1 MDRFE
6 SMSMFVAV
14 VRQGGFSA
22 ASRSLGVPLATV
34 SRKVA
39 ALEEAL
45 GVQLLVRTN
54 RSVTLTDVGREYYE
68 STRRVLEDVAEIERN
83 ASGAYSEPRG
93 HLVVSAPV
101 AMGQIHLSPI
111 LIEFLRSYPGIDV
124 ELRLT
129 NTFVDLVEDRIDIA
143 LRVGHL
149 ADSSMSAARVGEIRP
164 ITCASPAYL
173 AQFGSP
179 THPRD
184 LIEHDCITMVP
195 LESSSRWTF
204 RIGKKI
210 EKFPTR
216 ERLSVT
222 TSETAADA
230 AISGVGV
237 ARLFCYQIASAVA
250 DRRVELL
257 LQEFEPEPVP
267 VQLVYLSA
275 RRMAQKLRAF
285 IDFVQPRLKSR
296 LVFRHT

>member
-6 SMSMFVAV
+6 SMSTFVAV
-14 VRQGGFSA
+14 VQHGGFSA
-22 ASRSLGVPLATV
+22 ASRSLRVPLATV

-45 GVQLLVRTN
+45 GIQLLVRTN
-54 RSVTLTDVGREYYE
+54 RSVTLTDVGRDYYE
-68 STRRVLEDVAEIERN
+68 GTRRVLEDVAEIERSV
-83 ASGAYSEPRG
+83 SGAYGEPRG
-93 HLVVSAPV
+93 RLVVSAPV
-101 AMGQIHLSPI
+101 ALGRLHLSPI
-111 LIEFLRSYPGIDV
+111 LIEFLRIYPGIDI
-124 ELRLT
+124 ELRLADSY
-129 NTFVDLVEDRIDIA
+129 VDLFEERIDIA
-143 LRVGHL
+143 LRVGQL
-149 ADSSMSAARVGEIRP
+149 ADSSMTAVRIGEIHR
-164 ITCASPAYL
+164 ITCASPTYL
-173 AQFGSP
+173 AKVGVP

-204 RIGKKI
+204 RLGKKI

-230 AISGVGV
+230 AIAGVGV

-257 LQEFEPEPVP
+257 LREFEPEPVP
-267 VQLVYLSA
+267 VQLVYLTS

-296 LVFRHT
+296 LVFQHT